1 MNFEQTSIIMKTW
14 YFLARTSNFKLL
26 YDTANSVAI
35 IIVATQLMAKM
46 IGGRQHNTCVI
57 ALLLLSLR
65 VFAFVSYYSTCRRR
79 IHTSLHLSAANDEC
93 QTTLST
99 PMQLLSVE
107 KRNEIDNMVRE
118 RSEARW
124 DGDYKRADELRDE
137 IDQICVTI
145 RLDQFQSIYLDSDLD
160 DLEYKV
166 VTTDLPRSQGGGSTW
181 ELQPINNPLFNNA
194 KSEDNVLQLAHAAL
208 GMVVSASERGIDV
221 NEQDL
226 DKLVSRVEARLQ
238 SLKKR
243 KAVSTFFPGTA
254 AAGELHGR
262 KAADAAFWLCLAGV
276 NPRDNFIYDEL
287 AQVASEELLRF
298 GSKNSCRSKD
308 ILHIVERFAM
318 AGCVGSSVHQLHSVA
333 ADCLQI
339 KMMNNTTDSIQD
351 GDDGSI
357 DYNKIIKSLRDSS
370 FGLHSERSLLGLWR
384 FSTRQRKQ
392 RVFFENAARHFDG
405 RFGKESTMLHSIDD
419 DKSDPYEWRA
429 LFKDPPRPLVVD
441 VGSGMGVSLLGLAG
455 GKDAGTTG
463 DEEIQLDW
471 NKCNFVGVDLS
482 RLAIRFAKGVSNR
495 WELSNLRFIVGQAEE
510 CIERL
515 STYPGPV
522 KLAMIQFPTPYRY
535 TNSREDEEASVAQ
548 GYNSQLPED
557 SEAGCFMV
565 TEKLLRL
572 IQEVLSRDENG
583 MLLVQSN
590 CEDVAV
596 RMKNIAETKA
606 GFESVEFKN
615 SVISLDAVT
624 QRAQRWVENGGDR
637 AIGKS
642 FSSLPLLPMSGRTET
657 EVACLLDEKPVHR
670 CLFVPRD

>member
-1 MNFEQTSIIMKTW
+1 VRGQFFGAHIKTTNTIPTN
-14 YFLARTSNFKLL
+14 YHTMM
-26 YDTANSVAI
+26 
-35 IIVATQLMAKM
+35 ATM
-46 IGGRQHNTCVI
+46 IGGRQHNTCII

-65 VFAFVSYYSTCRRR
+65 VFAFVSYSSSCRRR
-79 IHTSLHLSAANDEC
+79 THHTSLHLHLSAANDEC
-93 QTTLST
+93 QKAVST

-107 KRNEIDNMVRE
+107 KRNEIDNLVRE
-118 RSEARW
+118 RSVARW
-124 DGDYKRADELRDE
+124 NGDYKRADELRDV

-145 RLDQFQSIYLDSDLD
+145 PLNQLQSIDLES

-194 KSEDNVLQLAHAAL
+194 KGEDNVLQLAHAAL
-208 GMVVSASERGIDV
+208 GMVVSASERGVDV

-226 DKLVSRVEARLQ
+226 DKLVSRVEDRLQ

-243 KAVSTFFPGTA
+243 KAMSTFFPGTA
-254 AAGELHGR
+254 AARELHGR

-276 NPRDNFIYDEL
+276 NARDNFIYDEL
-287 AQVASEELLRF
+287 AQVVSEELLRF

-318 AGCVGSSVHQLHSVA
+318 AGFVGASVQQLYTVA
-333 ADCLQI
+333 ADCLEM
-339 KMMNNTTDSIQD
+339 KMMNNTTDSIPESILD

-357 DYNKIIKSLRDSS
+357 DYNIIINSLRDSS
-370 FGLHSERSLLGLWR
+370 FGLHSERSLLGLWK

-405 RFGKESTMLHSIDD
+405 RFGKETTTLHSTDG
-419 DKSDPYEWRA
+419 DKSVQYEWTT
-429 LFKDPPRPLVVD
+429 LFKDPTRPLVVD

-455 GKDAGTTG
+455 GKAAGTTN
-463 DEEIQLDW
+463 DEEIQIDW
-471 NKCNFVGVDLS
+471 NECNFIGVDLS
-482 RLAIRFAKGVSNR
+482 RLAIRFAKGVSKR
-495 WELSNLRFIVGQAEE
+495 WELDNLRFIVAPAEE

-515 STYPGPV
+515 RSYPGPV

-535 TNSREDEEASVAQ
+535 TNNKEDEEASVAQ
-548 GYNSQLPED
+548 GYNAQLPED

-572 IQEVLSRDENG
+572 IQEVLSREENG

-596 RMKNIAETKA
+596 RMKNIAETRA

-615 SVISLDAVT
+615 SVTSLEAVT

-657 EVACLLDEKPVHR
+657 EVACLLDDKPVHR